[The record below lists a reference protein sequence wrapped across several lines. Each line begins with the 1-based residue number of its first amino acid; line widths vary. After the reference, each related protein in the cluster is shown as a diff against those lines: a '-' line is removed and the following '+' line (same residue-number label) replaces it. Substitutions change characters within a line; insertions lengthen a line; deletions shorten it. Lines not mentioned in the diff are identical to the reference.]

1 MSRKKT
7 GIPHERAHMAV
18 LIQQMLI
25 PELSFIMHTVNPIN
39 HNPDE
44 IYVEL
49 VVGLGETLAS
59 SEAPG
64 IPYRMV
70 CNKHTGAVQMLAYA
84 SFSHAAWPDPVRNL
98 FEESCRKLIIDFA
111 KGYNDQIFGLVIHD
125 QVEVATRFNDY
136 VTILHEME
144 TRLTEIIGSP
154 YLFIEYAVGLEPELF
169 ISLFKEIHDLEHV
182 SGCVDIGH
190 IGLWQARTIYS
201 HNHPGSDICAF
212 KPNDPDLP
220 GVVEDVQSAVRSAL
234 DTVLHV
240 IQELCNLGKPLYFHL
255 HDAHPLSTFS
265 PFGVSDHLSFL
276 VEIPIPFEYTGKK
289 SLHPMFGP
297 SGLLRIVTE
306 SLQMLS
312 PDRISFSLEIHPTD
326 GRLPLGNASYLFNHW
341 ADKENAERMNYWLSV
356 LLRNHQLVLEACKK
370 NLPPYKINKNKPWR

>member
-1 MSRKKT
+1 MWCIKNSPFSYPR
-7 GIPHERAHMAV
+7 V
-18 LIQQMLI
+18 LSLFQKRIDGDDALLQLANLRFK
-25 PELSFIMHTVNPIN
+25 EA
-39 HNPDE
+39 
-44 IYVEL
+44 
-49 VVGLGETLAS
+49 GLGTEFYAEMPLELKGLLKFKPFPET
-59 SEAPG
+59 P
-64 IPYRMV
+64 
-70 CNKHTGAVQMLAYA
+70 AVVHL
-84 SFSHAAWPDPVRNL
+84 HRGVNL

-201 HNHPGSDICAF
+201 YNHPGSDICAF